1 MNTHTLRKI
10 ELDVLNIFS
19 QQDSSRLLTKEIFQT
34 LTEFANADLVRAF
47 EDLEKSCRLIV
58 RYTADGHDWITLTA
72 EGARYAGVTLSSNAA
87 HSTALPHPPRNSTS
101 PPHLS

>member
-10 ELDVLNIFS
+10 ELDVLNLFS
-19 QQDSSRLLTKEIFQT
+19 QQDLSRLLTKEIFQT
-34 LTEFANADLVRAF
+34 LDEIANADLVRAF

-58 RYTADGHDWITLTA
+58 RHTVNGYDLITLTPA
-72 EGARYAGVTLSSNAA
+72 GARYAGVTLSSNVTQ
-87 HSTALPHPPRNSTS
+87 STALPHPPKNSTS